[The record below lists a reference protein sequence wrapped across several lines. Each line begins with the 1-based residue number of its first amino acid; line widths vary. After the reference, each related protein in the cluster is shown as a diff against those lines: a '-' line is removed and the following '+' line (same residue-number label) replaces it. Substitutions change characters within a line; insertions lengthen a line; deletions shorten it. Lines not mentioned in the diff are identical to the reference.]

1 MDDSTN
7 LQTTSVS
14 DDAGFASAGEYSL
27 AVPSNEPAAPAAPA
41 PGTVDLE
48 PAAPAADLQ
57 AIFSSIPADDTDLTQ
72 TDPHYQAMV
81 AQRGNLRTLSAAYK
95 ELEPLRGYSELGPIS
110 TIQPKVELA
119 NKLYSPLLDAQ
130 NQPVLDPATR
140 LPHVTTLPFIQYLDQ
155 KSPGMPEQLL
165 ADLLDFE
172 TADATGTQRK
182 MSLQVLDYWD
192 KRYPEWWKRRYGSQI
207 TPISSGVTEDE
218 LAEVPKQY
226 HEGYRLIPPS
236 IRHALSAYDEADRV
250 RLLEDYQG
258 KADEAKAKVAAGEAG
273 KQREF
278 EDARALQAHV
288 FTKQR
293 EYLQTVRK
301 ERFTA
306 LSQALA
312 KQFTFSED
320 ATINTVMHGV
330 LGAALANL
338 TDPDVDFIGK
348 EKILTPLGLSLDQ
361 KFAGA
366 LNAFYTGAA
375 NKVAYEIAGD
385 EVQAST
391 SEREASAAAD
401 QLSARLAVIALA
413 IAAKMGSKQAEEA
426 LKLGASLGTQARPTS
441 GNAAP
446 PAPRVGSLP
455 DNVRPGSPE
464 ALQEIARRSGFVV

>member
-1 MDDSTN
+1 MSDE
-7 LQTTSVS
+7 LQTSVS
-14 DDAGFASAGEYSL
+14 AVEGSPAAGAFAL
-27 AVPSNEPAAPAAPA
+27 DVPSNEPAAPVAPA

-57 AIFSSIPADDTDLTQ
+57 AIFSSIPADDTDLTE

-81 AQRGNLRTLSAAYK
+81 AQRGNLRTLSAAFK

-119 NKLYSPLLDAQ
+119 NKLYSPLVDAQ
-130 NQPVLDPATR
+130 GQPVLDPATR
-140 LPHVTTLPFIQYLDQ
+140 LPHVTTLPFIEYLDE

-172 TADATGTQRK
+172 TADAVGTRRK

-207 TPISSGVTEDE
+207 TPISTGITEDE
-218 LAEVPKQY
+218 LADVPKQY

-236 IRHALSAYDEADRV
+236 IRHALAAYDDADRT
-250 RLLEDYQG
+250 RLLEDYQA
-258 KADEAKAKVAAGEAG
+258 KADSAKASIATAEAD

-278 EDARALQAHV
+278 EDAQRLQVHV

-293 EYLQTVRK
+293 EYLQTIRQ

-306 LSQALA
+306 LSQSLVKRFA
-312 KQFTFSED
+312 FSDD
-320 ATINTVMHGV
+320 AVINTVMHGV
-330 LGAALANL
+330 LGTALANL

-348 EKILTPLGLSLDQ
+348 EKILAPLGLSLDQ
-361 KFAGA
+361 KFQSA
-366 LNAFYTGAA
+366 LNAFYVNAA

-385 EVQAST
+385 EVQASN
-391 SEREASAAAD
+391 SEREANAAAD
-401 QLSARLAVIALA
+401 QLSARLAVIAIA

-426 LKLGASLGTQARPTS
+426 AKLSASLGNQARPTPGTS
-441 GNAAP
+441 AP
-446 PAPRVGSLP
+446 PIPKVGNLP
-455 DNVRPGSPE
+455 DNMRPGSPE
-464 ALQEIARRSGFVV
+464 ALSEIARRTGFVVG